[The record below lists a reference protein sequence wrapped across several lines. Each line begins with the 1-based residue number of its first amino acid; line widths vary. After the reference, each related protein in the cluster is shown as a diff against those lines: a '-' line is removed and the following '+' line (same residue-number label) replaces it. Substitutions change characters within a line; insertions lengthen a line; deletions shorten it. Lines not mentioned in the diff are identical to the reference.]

1 MGGYE
6 NFETVLVAA
15 GLSTRMGE
23 TNKLLIEVD
32 GQALIRRTAS
42 LYCALG
48 MQVTIVLGHQGE
60 AIKEALAGLP
70 VRTVFNADY
79 KTGQQSSVRAGLD
92 ASDFSKTGI
101 LIALADQPLLT
112 PADIAGLCDAFLSG
126 SPRRIMVPY
135 VNQTR
140 GNPVLFPSALAKLAH
155 AEGEG
160 SVPDY
165 RRFIDANPALVS
177 SYAAPN
183 ANFITDI
190 DSPEDAEKYLKH
202 FSLNSD
208 K

>member
-42 LYCALG
+42 VYCALG
-48 MQVTIVLGHQGE
+48 MQVTIVLGHQGD
-60 AIKEALAGLP
+60 AIKKALAGLP
-70 VRTVFNADY
+70 VRTVYNADY
-79 KTGQQSSVRAGLD
+79 KTGQQSSVRAGFD

-126 SPRRIMVPY
+126 PPTRIMVPY

-155 AEGEG
+155 AEEGE
-160 SVPDY
+160 PHY

-190 DSPEDAEKYLKH
+190 DTPEDARKH
-202 FSLNSD
+202 LA

>member
-48 MQVTIVLGHQGE
+48 MQVTIVLGHQGA
-60 AIKEALAGLP
+60 AIKKALAGLP

-126 SPRRIMVPY
+126 PPRRIMVPY

-155 AEGEG
+155 AEGSE
-160 SVPDY
+160 PNY
-165 RRFIDANPALVS
+165 RPFIDANPALVS

-190 DSPEDAEKYLKH
+190 DTPEDARKH
-202 FSLNSD
+202 LA

>member
-60 AIKEALAGLP
+60 AIKKALAGLP

-79 KTGQQSSVRAGLD
+79 KTGQQSSVRAGLN

-126 SPRRIMVPY
+126 PRRRIMVPY
-135 VNQTR
+135 VNKTR

-155 AEGEG
+155 AEEGE
-160 SVPDY
+160 SHY

-190 DSPEDAEKYLKH
+190 DTPEDAGKH
-202 FSLNSD
+202 LT